1 MTIVHEYNILL
12 FSSAFSIGVGVVS
25 VVVSWA
31 CNGLAVRYYVN
42 FCLWVLEAQESTR
55 NDWHGIQLVV
65 HASEVRHLV
74 ERVRF
79 LSRLIAN

>member
-1 MTIVHEYNILL
+1 MIQNVRLENIWHRGNG
-12 FSSAFSIGVGVVS
+12 AIGVVS

-42 FCLWVLEAQESTR
+42 FCLWVLEAQEATR